1 VDGARLALI
10 NGSMAGRWQRR
21 RWLTA
26 KHYIKWLTR
35 RNSSIKSLQRDAI
48 AGHSYGPMLN
58 LGGVS
63 TGWLRSIIALQQ
75 WIEVRLAGK
84 NY

>member
-1 VDGARLALI
+1 MLNLGGV
-10 NGSMAGRWQRR
+10 S
-21 RWLTA
+21 
-26 KHYIKWLTR
+26 
-35 RNSSIKSLQRDAI
+35 I